1 MATTATPETPSTVEG
16 LLPGMES
23 TGGGAPRAN
32 TAAAD
37 AAANLARDAAA
48 VGGAEPGPKVG
59 RASPRAKAGFNS
71 KKSKEDLIRLG
82 RELAEKHAALEERV
96 AAAQG
101 DVPGAT
107 AGEEAPAPIDPATLV
122 PALTKLAE
130 IAEQFLVATRGDH
143 WDFGENKSGQRGTEE
158 IATAAAPVVAKK
170 AAALGEHLDMFV
182 LIITIAG
189 IALPRL
195 KQDRLHREARER
207 GDGGTAA
214 QRSAAA

>member
-1 MATTATPETPSTVEG
+1 MTTTATPESPSTVEG

-37 AAANLARDAAA
+37 AAASLARDAAA
-48 VGGAEPGPKVG
+48 VGGGEPGPKVG

-71 KKSKEDLIRLG
+71 KKSKEELIRLG

-101 DVPGAT
+101 DTPAAAT
-107 AGEEAPAPIDPATLV
+107 EDAPPPIDPATLI
-122 PALTKLAE
+122 PGLTKLTE
-130 IAEQFLVATRGDH
+130 LAEQFLIAWRGDH
-143 WDFGENKSGQRGTEE
+143 WDFGENKAGQRGTEE

-170 AAALGEHLDMFV
+170 APALGEHLDTFMLV
-182 LIITIAG
+182 MTIAG

-207 GDGGTAA
+207 GDGGTAI
-214 QRSAAA
+214 QRSDAA